1 MINKMKESTAK
12 IKFRGFDF
20 VLVHFLRISFSSL
33 FIAYIILVVVEILI
47 MRFDP
52 QHDKCEQ
59 INKFGQ

>member
-1 MINKMKESTAK
+1 MKESTAK

-20 VLVHFLRISFSSL
+20 VLVNFTLCISFSSL